1 MFFSIINLLVA
12 FFRAFSTLK
21 KVVECALDVSES
33 ANVSEAITR
42 KQKKDKMVDEAI
54 NGNRSTGAS

>member
-12 FFRAFSTLK
+12 FFRAFPPLTE
-21 KVVECALDVSES
+21 VVECALDVCES

-42 KQKKDKMVDEAI
+42 KQKKDKTVNEAI